1 MDDETK
7 KKDGGRRRI
16 ARTAVP
22 PIGADK
28 PLRATHRGNFKD
40 AFGIDV
46 DCYVLDDEQ
55 KTGVISKRG
64 MGLAL
69 GMGESGS
76 VFSYFIGA
84 EKMVPYVG
92 SELQQKLDN
101 PLIFQW
107 TVVGANAPLP
117 KPLHGYDVL
126 ILLEVCKAIVKAADA
141 GVLGKRHEHIVKQAN
156 VIPSAAAKHG
166 ITQLVYALSGY
177 DQTKEEAI
185 AAFKR
190 YVAEEARGYE
200 KEFPDELYDAWYR
213 IYQLQKPC
221 GGMPGRRSPM
231 PSTPAGSATMTDITA
246 DQIRAHRETEHPIG
260 QCWCDVALGDR
271 TFAHTTIEEAR
282 RRVVQ
287 AIKARAKEQP

>member
-141 GVLGKRHEHIVKQAN
+141 GVLGKRHEHIVKQAT
-156 VIPSAAAKHG
+156 AD
-166 ITQLVYALSGY
+166 ALGVVRA
-177 DQTKEEAI
+177 DQPRTRA
-185 AAFKR
+185 
-190 YVAEEARGYE
+190 V
-200 KEFPDELYDAWYR
+200 L
-213 IYQLQKPC
+213 
-221 GGMPGRRSPM
+221 SSTS
-231 PSTPAGSATMTDITA
+231 PSTPRPPERRLDDPRPLGLYPARPADLLALLAGQPELDPLGLRDAAGRWTAAGVTGHSSPRASVSRPQAPHLSSTSWRSLTSAPCVLRRSCGRVHR
-246 DQIRAHRETEHPIG
+246 IR
-260 QCWCDVALGDR
+260 
-271 TFAHTTIEEAR
+271 
-282 RRVVQ
+282 
-287 AIKARAKEQP
+287 